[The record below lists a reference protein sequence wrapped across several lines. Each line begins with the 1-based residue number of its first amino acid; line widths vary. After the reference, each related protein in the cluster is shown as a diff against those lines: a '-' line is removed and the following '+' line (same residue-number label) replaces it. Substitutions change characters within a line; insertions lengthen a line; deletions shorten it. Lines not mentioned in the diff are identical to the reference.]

1 MSAGCA
7 NCWWSNGNDEKSNIQ
22 PPTPNFQLAGALRA
36 GTVGVEGSWFDVFR
50 PSKKM
55 TGQIITFL
63 GLTLC
68 LLLSFLLSGM
78 EAGVFALN
86 RLRVRRL
93 ARTGNAQ
100 AQRLNG
106 FLEKPEKF
114 LWTILVGNT
123 LVNFLVLGWV
133 IAMLHEWLPGR
144 TTVNIA
150 VFAVIVFGFYS
161 FFDLLPKMLFR
172 AYPNRL
178 CLASANGFRL
188 VYLALRPV
196 VFVVEGVSQSVLRWR
211 GARAFTGRLFGN
223 REEMRAVMAEAASAL
238 TPDEHAMVNRI
249 LDLQHFTVAQI
260 TTPLAR
266 TVAIETTMPLPAAV
280 RLAQGKNL
288 SRLPVWEMRDDRRRL
303 AGILDVSALLYL
315 ESWDAGKTAGA
326 FMSPALFLDP
336 GTRLEIALR
345 RMQRAGQR
353 LAIVLARDGRE
364 TGVVALE
371 DILKLMFGEVKL

>member
-1 MSAGCA
+1 
-7 NCWWSNGNDEKSNIQ
+7 
-22 PPTPNFQLAGALRA
+22 
-36 GTVGVEGSWFDVFR
+36 
-50 PSKKM
+50 
-55 TGQIITFL
+55 
-63 GLTLC
+63 
-68 LLLSFLLSGM
+68 M

-93 ARTGNAQ
+93 ARAGNAQ

-106 FLEKPEKF
+106 YLEKPEKF

-133 IAMLHEWLPGR
+133 IAKLHEWLPGC
-144 TTVNIA
+144 TAAIIV
-150 VFAVIVFGFYS
+150 VFAVIVFGFYA

-196 VFVVEGVSQSVLRWR
+196 VFLVEGVSRLVLRWR

-238 TPDEHAMVNRI
+238 TTEEHAMVNRI

-260 TTPLAR
+260 TTPLAK
-266 TVAIETTMPLPAAV
+266 TDLLEISSPLAAAV
-280 RLAQGKNL
+280 NIAREKNR
-288 SRLPVWEMRDDRRRL
+288 SRLPVWEMRDGRRRM

-315 ESWDAGKTAGA
+315 ENLDVGKSAGA
-326 FMSPALFLDP
+326 FMSPALFLDD

-353 LAIVLARDGRE
+353 LAIVLARDGSE